1 MKNTANE
8 FPTAVRAALKNT
20 EQSAAVEFATNSA
33 AYKRN
38 LAMDAFGHDHGEELR
53 QQAAEA
59 KRRALRKLPELLV
72 QAEANMQANGIEVL
86 WARDAQEA
94 REQVLRIAREHNVT
108 HITKSKSMVSE
119 EIELNA
125 ALEAAGYHVLET
137 DLGEFIIQLAGETP
151 SHIVAPVVHKSKAT
165 IRDLFIDKLDMPP
178 TDDATEMTKFA
189 RRLLR
194 EGFLRANMGITG
206 GNFIIAETG
215 TLCLVTNEGNG
226 RMVTSLPPVQ
236 VALVGIEKVIETL
249 DDYATL
255 VQILARSATGQ
266 PMGVYSQLLN
276 GPRREG
282 ESGGPQHMTV
292 ILVDN
297 GRSKIYNSKYTEAL
311 ACIRCGGCLN
321 ACPVYEPI
329 GGHPYGWVYSGPIGS
344 VITPLFTGLE
354 NATPLPYASSLCGKC
369 KAVCPVDIDL
379 PGLLLELRR
388 DLVAQKHQPLYWRAG
403 LRGWSMFSQS
413 PRLFSFAGT
422 VAKWG
427 SKFLPKRRFIP
438 LGPLGGW
445 TRSRDVPDF
454 APQSFRQLWDQRKKD

>member
-1 MKNTANE
+1 MKNTANQ
-8 FPTAVRAALKNT
+8 FPTAVHAALKNT
-20 EQSAAVEFATNSA
+20 QQSAAVEFATNSA
-33 AYKRN
+33 AYKRD
-38 LAMDAFGHDHGEELR
+38 LAMDAFGHDHGEAMR

-94 REQVLRIAREHNVT
+94 REHVLRIAHEHNVT

-119 EIELNA
+119 EVALNA
-125 ALEAAGYHVLET
+125 ALEGAGYHVLET

-151 SHIVAPVVHKSKAT
+151 SHIVAPVIHKSKET
-165 IRDLFIDKLDMPP
+165 IRDLFIDKLDMTP

-189 RRLLR
+189 RRHLR
-194 EGFLRANMGITG
+194 QGFLQANMGITG

-236 VALVGIEKVIETL
+236 VALVGIEKIVETL
-249 DDYATL
+249 DDYTTL
-255 VQILARSATGQ
+255 VQVLARSSTGQ

-282 ESGGPQHMTV
+282 ESGGPQHLTV

-344 VITPLFTGLE
+344 VITPLLTGLE

-403 LRGWSMFSQS
+403 LRGWSLFSQS
-413 PRLFSFAGT
+413 PRQFGFAGKL
-422 VAKWG
+422 AKWG
-427 SKFLPKRRFIP
+427 SKFLPKRRHIP

-445 TRSRDVPDF
+445 TQSRDVPDF
-454 APQSFRQLWDQRKKD
+454 APQSFHQLWEQRKKD